1 MVEAEKKQDFGEKEL
16 PKDIQHEIKQE
27 LISEIEKKRTDQGQE
42 IFIEDLPYWTR
53 VAILEDGKTV
63 EILLD
68 LHDGR
73 DDFSAGNIYK
83 GKIVD
88 VVPSMQAVF
97 INIGSEKNA
106 YLFVPSKNKIEKY
119 KSGDEIIVQIKK
131 ESIDSKGAKVSD
143 NPTIPGKY
151 VVLTMEKKLG
161 ISKKILSHAEK
172 ARIRKILAKLES
184 KIKDEEIG
192 IVARTEAQDTPEELI
207 EEDFERLLK
216 VYYEMKEKI
225 KNLPA
230 PALLWSDSDIIR
242 KAIRDYSSPRLKRV
256 VSNSEEK
263 LKKAQEYIK
272 EFIPGIYE
280 NVKFE
285 LSDHP
290 FVFQKY
296 GIEED
301 FQNALKDEIEIEGG
315 IKLIFNETEAFT
327 AIDVNTAS
335 FTGTESLDI
344 TAYQANIIS
353 AKEIIRQLRLRK
365 IGGII
370 IVDFID
376 IKGQKLKKK
385 FFSEIKRIIEKDKER
400 TKVFGITKLG
410 LVEISRKK
418 SGHSLKKILMSKC
431 PTCGNGY
438 VHSDILKI
446 HETILQISKYQDKI
460 VKVSPENF
468 KTLDDIVKKLKLNV
482 RLQPKYGLEKWEVS
496 I

>member
-1 MVEAEKKQDFGEKEL
+1 
-16 PKDIQHEIKQE
+16 
-27 LISEIEKKRTDQGQE
+27 
-42 IFIEDLPYWTR
+42 
-53 VAILEDGKTV
+53 
-63 EILLD
+63 
-68 LHDGR
+68 
-73 DDFSAGNIYK
+73 
-83 GKIVD
+83 
-88 VVPSMQAVF
+88 
-97 INIGSEKNA
+97 
-106 YLFVPSKNKIEKY
+106 
-119 KSGDEIIVQIKK
+119 
-131 ESIDSKGAKVSD
+131 
-143 NPTIPGKY
+143 
-151 VVLTMEKKLG
+151 MEKKIG

-216 VYYEMKEKI
+216 VYQEIKEKI
-225 KNLPA
+225 KNFPA
-230 PALLWSDSDIIR
+230 PILLWSDSDIIR

-272 EFIPGIYE
+272 EFISGIYE

-285 LSDHP
+285 LSDYP

-301 FQNALKDEIEIEGG
+301 FKNALKDEIEIEGG

-482 RLQPKYGLEKWEVS
+482 RLQPKYGLEKWEIS